1 MEPPDETAVRIQGLT
16 KIFLSR
22 KGTAVQALDSVDLDV
37 QRGEVVA
44 VIGPSGCGKSSLLR
58 ILAGLDDVYDGR
70 VDWNVDGKAGAAGP
84 APGGEAHRAGRLTSA
99 TVFQSDSTLPWQ
111 TVGQNVRLGLCRL
124 RLERTEAD
132 ARVAEVLD
140 LVGLAGFTQ
149 AYPHE
154 LSGGMR
160 QRVAIARALA
170 TRPHLLLMDEPLAA
184 LDAQTRLIMQQEVLN
199 IWQQTRSTVVYV
211 THDIEE
217 AVTVADR
224 VVVLSARPGRIR
236 KVRDVPALGRS
247 VTDMRR
253 ESVFG
258 DLVVDLWESIAGEV
272 GMSASASSPA
282 SASASGSLPGG
293 GPAAEKAEVAR

>member
-1 MEPPDETAVRIQGLT
+1 MEPPDEIAVRIQGLT

-22 KGTAVQALDSVDLDV
+22 KGNAVQALDSVDLEV

-70 VDWNVDGKAGAAGP
+70 VDRNVDGKAGAAGT
-84 APGGEAHRAGRLTSA
+84 APGAEAHRGGRLTSA

-124 RLERTEAD
+124 QLDRGEQD
-132 ARVAEVLD
+132 ARVAEVLG
-140 LVGLAGFTQ
+140 LVGLEGFTQ

-199 IWQQTRSTVVYV
+199 IWQKTRSTVVYV

-236 KVRDVPALGRS
+236 KVRQVPTIGRS

-258 DLVVDLWESIAGEV
+258 DLVVDLWESIAVEV
-272 GMSASASSPA
+272 GTSPSLQPAPA
-282 SASASGSLPGG
+282 SQ
-293 GPAAEKAEVAR
+293 KAEVAR